1 MDYLPLALGLGTFA
15 GLVTYIEITLRREKL
30 SGLRARQSI
39 IDRRLLSMKSAI
51 DRIERRLDA
60 MTVDREVVDVE
71 GHATYSPAPPS
82 GKDGASLTRRVL
94 DSTLNGPVDKA
105 AIAKLLDD
113 ELAAMGRRAAA
124 LQPTTPSRRPCLDC
138 SNLNAHTPDC
148 ALSMDDLVESPT
160 DAAARRGQD

>member
-60 MTVDREVVDVE
+60 MTVDREV
-71 GHATYSPAPPS
+71 
-82 GKDGASLTRRVL
+82 ASSV
-94 DSTLNGPVDKA
+94 KA
-105 AIAKLLDD
+105 AITEEFIGAPDLIID
-113 ELAAMGRRAAA
+113 A
-124 LQPTTPSRRPCLDC
+124 LSPPKPQLITPSPQPCLDC
-138 SNLNAHTPDC
+138 GLLGAHVANC
-148 ALSMDDLVESPT
+148 ALNMDDLVESPT
-160 DAAARRGQD
+160 DAAARRGRD